1 MIEICYTDSESFHFF
16 KEFFF
21 ADYHIST
28 ACRTNTSNYIK
39 LLRQWVGSTEPTY
52 STPYSEKKNPG
63 TYWLLRNN
71 TNGHLDFV
79 F

>member
-21 ADYHIST
+21 CGLSHKYGMQDK
-28 ACRTNTSNYIK
+28 YIK

-52 STPYSEKKNPG
+52 STPYSEKKNPELIG
-63 TYWLLRNN
+63 C
-71 TNGHLDFV
+71 
-79 F
+79 